1 MTTQRILLINEDG
14 TAEVNGVKVRVVPVY
29 PQWKM
34 LCAGADF
41 DTNDENADLGADV
54 AGIYRAMLSAAAIDL
69 SGLPRVPER
78 RPLNERDGIDVCN
91 ACWND
96 ALTAIGVKG

>member
-1 MTTQRILLINEDG
+1 MTDKRVLLVSEDG
-14 TAEVNGVKVRVVPVY
+14 TAEVNGVKGKFVPVD

-69 SGLPRVPER
+69 SSLPRVPECKTDDIGSTYTR
-78 RPLNERDGIDVCN
+78 GWN
-91 ACWND
+91 ACLD
-96 ALTAIGVKG
+96 AMGVKE

>member
-1 MTTQRILLINEDG
+1 MTDKRVLLINEDG
-14 TAEVNGVKVRVVPVY
+14 TAEVGGVKGKFVPVE

-69 SGLPRVPER
+69 SGLPRVPSFPDLNYHGAYR
-78 RPLNERDGIDVCN
+78 RGFAAAL
-91 ACWND
+91 D
-96 ALTAIGVKG
+96 AMGVKE